1 MLDFSKPREFDWDD
15 GNIVKNLIKHNISC
29 RESEE
34 VFLDDRLV
42 MLEDEKHSTKEK
54 RYLIIGKNFE
64 GRTLTIVF
72 TNRNKKIRIIS
83 ARIADKKERRLY
95 EQS

>member
-1 MLDFSKPREFDWDD
+1 MLDFNKPCEFDWDD

-34 VFLDDRLV
+34 VFLDDKLV
-42 MLEDEKHSTKEK
+42 MVEDEKHSIKEK

-64 GRTLTIVF
+64 GKILTIVF

-83 ARIADKKERRLY
+83 ARVADKKERRLY